1 MTTIRF
7 LSAHA
12 RSASTWAESTIS
24 EDRRAGCSAISCV
37 RMKRSKCGRRTSKS
51 ASYQWNLAHMPLH
64 VRPFLNTFYPSLPIP
79 DHFFEDITA
88 FSVFTHIDEPESP
101 WLLELR
107 QVLSPKGVL
116 CLTIHDELF
125 WERKPVQLLETLQRS
140 GNGGDLTEASPFP
153 GERSAFHFTDES
165 HYSCN
170 VFHSKDYVRRQW
182 GRFFDIVKI
191 GERDHGIQC
200 LVALTYEADVPA

>member
-1 MTTIRF
+1 M
-7 LSAHA
+7 
-12 RSASTWAESTIS
+12 
-24 EDRRAGCSAISCV
+24 
-37 RMKRSKCGRRTSKS
+37 
-51 ASYQWNLAHMPLH
+51 
-64 VRPFLNTFYPSLPIP
+64 
-79 DHFFEDITA
+79 A
-88 FSVFTHIDEPESP
+88 FSVFTHIDELESP

-107 QVLSPKGVL
+107 RVLAPKGVL

-125 WERKPVQLLETLQRS
+125 WEKKHVRLLETLQRS
-140 GNGGDLTEASPFP
+140 RDGGGLTEASPFP

-182 GRFFDIVKI
+182 GRFFDIVRI

-200 LVALTYEADVPA
+200 LVALTYD